1 MAAIITEKFRLHN
14 AEQFKESFTE
24 ASASNYYLFVGKSSP
39 FTTTTKYSDTET
51 TGGTDASPP
60 NPHDRVIEEN
70 YKWDSMLAAKRITS
84 TDVMPVIP
92 RRNYSQVTF
101 DMYEHDITPTNTTS
115 SGASNI
121 YDSTFYFVTDEYK
134 VYKVLDNDGGAI
146 INDANA
152 PTSTSSAPFFHG
164 RYYLQYMYTLQTID
178 TIKFLTTDFVAVRN
192 DATVTADV
200 LTASG
205 DSAPYHGAPIQVV
218 RVTNVGGSLPNGDY
232 YTKVNGDGTGA
243 IVKIKVA
250 NSAIV
255 KFGEAGT
262 LMHAG
267 GSGYTFGTIDL
278 TKCYNNSGLSGTPV
292 DLSAN
297 NAAVHPI
304 ISPRIGHGHD
314 PVSELGGHYVMMNA
328 RLEQTESGDFTVAND
343 FREVGIVV
351 DPHNAGTTTV
361 SNVSQVR
368 MTYAMKLDEA
378 NVSGDFEVDEKITQ
392 TGTDATGR
400 VVEWDATRSVL
411 YYLQEQWENYGIS
424 SDSSNNAY
432 QTQVAFTGA
441 GTITGASS
449 NATAPV
455 LNLTGVDDAA
465 AVSNQ
470 GATKASG
477 ITFASGHASPELEHD
492 SGNIIYVEN
501 RRPISRASD
510 QTEDIKIVIE
520 F

>member
-101 DMYEHDITPTNTTS
+101 DMYEHDITPTNPTT

-134 VYKVLDNDGGAI
+134 VYKVLDNNNGAI

-164 RYYLQYMYTLQTID
+164 DYYLQYMYTLQTID

-218 RVTNVGGSLPNGDY
+218 RVTNGGGSLANGDY

-250 NSAIV
+250 NGVIV
-255 KFGEAGT
+255 NFGSLGT

-278 TKCYNNSGLSGTPV
+278 TKCHTTSALADNPPVNLSGGG
-292 DLSAN
+292 
-297 NAAVHPI
+297 AAVHPI

-368 MTYAMKLDEA
+368 MTYALKLES
-378 NVSGDFEVDEKITQ
+378 VSGDFEVDEKITQ
-392 TGTDATGR
+392 ASTNATGR

-411 YYLQEQWENYGIS
+411 YYLQEQWENYGIDSNS
-424 SDSSNNAY
+424 SSTSY
-432 QTQVAFTGA
+432 QTKVLFNGA
-441 GTITGASS
+441 NQISGAQSS
-449 NATAPV
+449 ATATPKASADG
-455 LNLTGVDDAA
+455 TDDAA
-465 AVSNQ
+465 AN
-470 GATKASG
+470 GGDATKASG
-477 ITFASGHASPELEHD
+477 LSFTDGYAPPELEHD

>member
-51 TGGTDASPP
+51 TGGTAASPP

-70 YKWDSMLAAKRITS
+70 YKWDSMLAAKSITS

-134 VYKVLDNDGGAI
+134 VYKVLDNNNGAI

-164 RYYLQYMYTLQTID
+164 DYYLQYMYTLQTID
-178 TIKFLTTDFVAVRN
+178 TIKFLTTDFIAVRN
-192 DATVTADV
+192 DATVTTDV
-200 LTASG
+200 TTASG
-205 DSAPYHGAPIQVV
+205 DSAPFHGAPIQVV
-218 RVTNVGGSLPNGDY
+218 RVTAVGASLPNGDY

-250 NSAIV
+250 NSGIV

-278 TKCYNNSGLSGTPV
+278 TKCYNNAGLSGTV
-292 DLSAN
+292 VNLSGGG
-297 NAAVHPI
+297 AAVHPI

-361 SNVSQVR
+361 SSVAQVR
-368 MTYAMKLDEA
+368 MTYALKLE
-378 NVSGDFEVDEKITQ
+378 NITGDFEVDEKITQ
-392 TGTDATGR
+392 SSTDATGR

-424 SDSSNNAY
+424 SDNSNSAY
-432 QTQVAFTGA
+432 QTKVLFNGA
-441 GTITGASS
+441 NQITGAQS
-449 NATAPV
+449 NATATPKA
-455 LNLTGVDDAA
+455 TADGTDDAA
-465 AVSNQ
+465 ANN
-470 GATKASG
+470 GDATMASG
-477 ITFASGHASPELEHD
+477 LSFTDGYAVPELEHD

>member
-39 FTTTTKYSDTET
+39 FTATTKYSDTES

-101 DMYEHDITPTNTTS
+101 DMYEHDITATNPTT
-115 SGASNI
+115 SGASNL
-121 YDSTFYFVTDEYK
+121 YDSTFYFVTDAYK
-134 VYKVLDNDGGAI
+134 VYKVLDNNGGAI
-146 INDANA
+146 INDSNA

-164 RYYLQYMYTLQTID
+164 SYYLQYMYTLQTID
-178 TIKFLTTDFVAVRN
+178 TIKFLTTDFIAVRN
-192 DATVTADV
+192 DATVTTDV
-200 LTASG
+200 TTASG
-205 DSAPYHGAPIQVV
+205 DSAPFHGAPIQVV
-218 RVTNVGGSLPNGDY
+218 RVTTAGSGLSNGDY

-250 NSAIV
+250 NGAIV
-255 KFGEAGT
+255 AFGENGT
-262 LMHAG
+262 IMHAG

-292 DLSAN
+292 PLSGGG
-297 NAAVHPI
+297 AAVHPI

-361 SNVSQVR
+361 STVSQAR
-368 MTYAMKLDEA
+368 MTYALKLEGIT
-378 NVSGDFEVDEKITQ
+378 GDFEVDEKITQ
-392 TGTDATGR
+392 ASTDATGR

-432 QTQVAFTGA
+432 QTKVLFNGA
-441 GTITGASS
+441 NQITGAQSS
-449 NATAPV
+449 ATATPKA
-455 LNLTGVDDAA
+455 TADGTDDAA
-465 AVSNQ
+465 AN
-470 GATKASG
+470 GDDATKASG
-477 ITFASGHASPELEHD
+477 LSFTDGYAVPEFEHD

>member
-14 AEQFKESFTE
+14 ADQFKESFTE

-39 FTTTTKYSDTET
+39 FSATTKYSDQET

-70 YKWDSMLAAKRITS
+70 YKWDSMLAAKKITS

-101 DMYEHDITPTNTTS
+101 DMYEHDITATNATT

-121 YDSTFYFVTDEYK
+121 YDSTFYFVTDAYR
-134 VYKVLDNDGGAI
+134 VYKVLDNNGGAVI
-146 INDANA
+146 SDSNA

-164 RYYLQYMYTLQTID
+164 GYYLQYMYTLQTAD
-178 TIKFLTTDFVAVRN
+178 TIKFLTTDFLAVRN
-192 DATVTADV
+192 DATVTTDV
-200 LTASG
+200 TTASG
-205 DSAPYHGAPIQVV
+205 DSAPFNGAPIQVV
-218 RVTNVGGSLPNGDY
+218 RVTAVGSGLANGDY

-243 IVKIKVA
+243 IVKIKVSG
-250 NSAIV
+250 NAIEA
-255 KFGEAGT
+255 FGENGT

-278 TKCYNNSGLSGTPV
+278 TKCHSTSALNSSPAINLSGG
-292 DLSAN
+292 S
-297 NAAVHPI
+297 AAVHPI

-351 DPHNAGTTTV
+351 DPYNAGTTTV

-368 MTYAMKLDEA
+368 MTHAIKIDTT
-378 NVSGDFEVDEKITQ
+378 SGDFEVDEKITQ
-392 TGTDATGR
+392 ASTDATGR
-400 VVEWDATRSVL
+400 VVEWDATKKVL
-411 YYLQEQWENYGIS
+411 YYIQEQWENYGIS
-424 SDSSNNAY
+424 SDSSNSAY
-432 QTQVAFTGA
+432 QTKVAFSG
-441 GTITGASS
+441 GNNITGASS
-449 NATAPV
+449 SKVATV
-455 LNLTGVDDAA
+455 KTGATGADDAA
-465 AVSNQ
+465 ANSGN
-470 GATKASG
+470 AAMASG
-477 ITFASGHASPELEHD
+477 ITFTSGYALPELEHD

>member
-14 AEQFKESFTE
+14 AEQFKESFSE

-134 VYKVLDNDGGAI
+134 VYKVLDNNGGLI

-164 RYYLQYMYTLQTID
+164 GYYLQYMYTLQTID

-192 DATVTADV
+192 DATVTTDV
-200 LTASG
+200 TTASG
-205 DSAPYHGAPIQVV
+205 DSAPFHGAPIQVV

-250 NSAIV
+250 SSVIV
-255 KFGEAGT
+255 RFGEAGT

-278 TKCYNNSGLSGTPV
+278 TKCYNNSGLSGTV
-292 DLSAN
+292 VNLSGGG
-297 NAAVHPI
+297 AAVHPI

-314 PVSELGGHYVMMNA
+314 PVAELGGHYVMMNA

-368 MTYAMKLDEA
+368 MTYALKLE
-378 NVSGDFEVDEKITQ
+378 SITGDFEVDEKITQ
-392 TGTDATGR
+392 ASTDATGR

-424 SDSSNNAY
+424 SDSSNSAY
-432 QTQVAFTGA
+432 QTKVLFSGA
-441 GTITGASS
+441 NQITGAQSS
-449 NATAPV
+449 ATATPKA
-455 LNLTGVDDAA
+455 TADGTDDAA
-465 AVSNQ
+465 ANN
-470 GATKASG
+470 GDATKASG
-477 ITFASGHASPELEHD
+477 LSFTDGYAVPELEHD